1 LALLASGADIILD
14 EIYAPCLAA
23 AVLTM
28 LAACGGGGGGSTA
41 VTPPPVITPPVV
53 TPTQPDYLTLSD
65 HCATPRTGLQPNG
78 LPYYDLQGTLAEEK
92 RWLRSFIDE
101 TYLWYAKCRPI

>member
-1 LALLASGADIILD
+1 VAAVVA
-14 EIYAPCLAA
+14 AA
-23 AVLTM
+23 AVTH
-28 LAACGGGGGGSTA
+28 AAGHHAAGGDA
-41 VTPPPVITPPVV
+41 DPARLPHAA
-53 TPTQPDYLTLSD
+53 D